1 MIKSEFYSHC
11 GFAVR
16 IRFFASCAKMTLPDD
31 IVISLKTVFGSGY
44 MPKNI
49 KNPLFLGIFYPKF
62 DFWEN
67 RFRFWERFWGNLFAK
82 MPKGKV

>member
-1 MIKSEFYSHC
+1 
-11 GFAVR
+11 
-16 IRFFASCAKMTLPDD
+16 
-31 IVISLKTVFGSGY
+31 

-62 DFWEN
+62 DFGEN